1 MDYKDTK
8 EITDTFMGRTI
19 VSVAND
25 TMTLDNGAVLTVIP
39 NYGCGGCPSGEY
51 SLDALNHVEN
61 VITSVK
67 LDDTY
72 VKTEDYSEKRIYS
85 IFVYT
90 GGSKNK
96 KGKKNILLQV
106 SGDDG
111 NGYYGSGYEIIV
123 K

>member
-19 VSVAND
+19 VSVQGD
-25 TMTLDNGAVLTVIP
+25 TLTLDNDVTLTVIA
-39 NYGCGGCPSGEY
+39 NDGCGGCESGGY
-51 SLDALNHVEN
+51 SVDALNHVEN

-67 LDDTY
+67 LDDDY
-72 VKTEDYSEKRIYS
+72 IKTGEYSEKRVYS

-96 KGKKNILLQV
+96 KGKKNVLLQV

-111 NGYYGSGYEIIV
+111 NGYYGSGYQIIV
-123 K
+123 S